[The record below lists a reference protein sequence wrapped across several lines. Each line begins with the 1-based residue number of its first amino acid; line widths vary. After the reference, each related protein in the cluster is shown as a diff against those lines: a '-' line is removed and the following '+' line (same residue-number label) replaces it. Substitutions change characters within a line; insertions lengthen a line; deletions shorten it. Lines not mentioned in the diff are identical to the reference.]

1 MAEDMGVFMFT
12 IIIANSTVK
21 RYKLQWKAYNGKRYY
36 VKKTRI
42 LHSISLQ
49 DVKRKALSLFGIQ
62 PDNIIRI

>member
-1 MAEDMGVFMFT
+1 MYT
-12 IIIANSTVK
+12 IAIGKQIVK

-49 DVKRKALSLFGIQ
+49 DVKNKARMLFGVT
-62 PDNIIRI
+62 PDNIIRV

>member
-1 MAEDMGVFMFT
+1 MYT
-12 IIIANSTVK
+12 ITIGKQTVK

-49 DVKRKALSLFGIQ
+49 DVKHKAVSLFGIV
-62 PDNIIRI
+62 PDYNQRI